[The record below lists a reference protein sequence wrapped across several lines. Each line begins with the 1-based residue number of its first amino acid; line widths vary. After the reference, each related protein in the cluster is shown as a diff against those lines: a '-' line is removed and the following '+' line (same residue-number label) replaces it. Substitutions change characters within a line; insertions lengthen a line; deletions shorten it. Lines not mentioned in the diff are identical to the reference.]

1 MAAIKSN
8 GNLIWPDYI
17 CLINARIKIF
27 LSGNVIFLSGNVIN
41 IDLNWL
47 ETCRGDKDQLMGSNE
62 AGWAERRTTLGPGP
76 RMLTARDTDA
86 TAREAHYS
94 EQAGYRM

>member
-8 GNLIWPDYI
+8 GNLIWADYI

-62 AGWAERRTTLGPGP
+62 AGWAEQRTTLGPGP
-76 RMLTARDTDA
+76 RCGASHRHSSQDTA
-86 TAREAHYS
+86 TAREGYYS
-94 EQAGYRM
+94 M

>member
-62 AGWAERRTTLGPGP
+62 AGWAEHGTTLGPGP
-76 RMLTARDTDA
+76 RMLTDRD

-94 EQAGYRM
+94 ERAGYRM